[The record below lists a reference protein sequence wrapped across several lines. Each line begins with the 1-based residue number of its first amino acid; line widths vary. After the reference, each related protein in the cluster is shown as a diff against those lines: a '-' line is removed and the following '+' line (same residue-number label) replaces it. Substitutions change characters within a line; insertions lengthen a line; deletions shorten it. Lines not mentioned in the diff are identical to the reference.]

1 MSENQ
6 SVAEGPFEAAV
17 SSYRLLPAR
26 STAAIV
32 TALLAV
38 AAAGWVYTI
47 SRADSMSDM
56 VTGLGQV
63 GHLMPDTMAV
73 TGFSA
78 MWVAMMAAMMCPTLA
93 PVVLAH
99 RAMLRRR
106 NEGLASSVGFVAGYL
121 AVWWLVGLVYLLPY
135 LWFRGLSVDAGG
147 SRWLPALAGAVL
159 VAAGAYQFTR
169 RKAHCQESCSSP
181 QAFVA
186 DHDAGRG
193 VGGAFRTGAANGR
206 HCLGCCA
213 GLMAVLLVVGLM
225 NLVWMVALSLVFLAE
240 KHLRRSSGLGRM
252 VGAALIVLGV
262 VVGVWPTVLPP
273 ISGTSDKPPPMSDM
287 GGMKM

>member
-1 MSENQ
+1 MSESQ
-6 SVAEGPFEAAV
+6 RIADDPSEAALG
-17 SSYRLLPAR
+17 SYRLLPAVP
-26 STAAIV
+26 TAAIV
-32 TALLAV
+32 TALLLV
-38 AAAGWVYTI
+38 AAAGWVYTVNQV
-47 SRADSMSDM
+47 DSMSDM

-73 TGFSA
+73 TGFFA

-99 RAMLRRR
+99 RAALRRR
-106 NEGLASSVGFVAGYL
+106 NEGLFSSATFVAGYL
-121 AVWWLVGLVYLLPY
+121 TVWSLVGLVYLVPY
-135 LWFRGLSVDAGG
+135 LWFRGLPVDAGS
-147 SRWLPALAGAVL
+147 SRWLPVLAGAVL

-169 RKAHCQESCSSP
+169 RKALCQEACSSP

-186 DHDAGRG
+186 GHDAGPGAGKAFMTG
-193 VGGAFRTGAANGR
+193 VANGR

-225 NLVWMVALSLVFLAE
+225 NLVWMVALSLVFLTE
-240 KHLRRSSGLGRM
+240 KHWRRASGLGR
-252 VGAALIVLGV
+252 
-262 VVGVWPTVLPP
+262 VVGTGLIALGLVVAIWPGVLPP
-273 ISGTSDKPPPMSDM
+273 ISGTSDKPPPTGM